1 MAYRKAMADNKETIS
16 PEKRLVL
23 FVANK
28 QDEIQLCCDAIKS
41 QAPLFAVEVMSS
53 GRQALTALNKTNYD
67 LVVVDFEMPDMDGEE
82 WVRSC
87 HELRPYCPIIV
98 MTANDSTELAFKV
111 IMAGASD
118 FLPKIGSYQT
128 FLPRALVTNV
138 QRAMLLENLR
148 ETYKRVEQSSKDEA
162 LLNRLII
169 TIHGSLDLD
178 YIIDKAAQHIAD
190 EFKSSRTIICT
201 ISENLEQ
208 VKIMRQ
214 VTAAALAPI
223 SEKSVILS
231 RYHDLLLSQ
240 DERRPLVVN
249 QDDSFP
255 FARDTKADI
264 TTYGI
269 KSMLMVPLIYRGRLM
284 GFLHL
289 DDCYEM
295 RVWTPGQISLL
306 TRIANQLAIA
316 ISQAKLY
323 QLLETQSRSMDK
335 LTDLCT
341 QLNSVVNSTRRITE
355 KQEGQERVRVKLST
369 REIEVLQKVA
379 EGLSN
384 KEIAQTLHITE
395 GTTEVHVSR
404 LRKKLNLASR
414 AALVRYAYENHLA
427 T

>member
-1 MAYRKAMADNKETIS
+1 
-16 PEKRLVL
+16 
-23 FVANK
+23 
-28 QDEIQLCCDAIKS
+28 
-41 QAPLFAVEVMSS
+41 
-53 GRQALTALNKTNYD
+53 
-67 LVVVDFEMPDMDGEE
+67 
-82 WVRSC
+82 
-87 HELRPYCPIIV
+87 
-98 MTANDSTELAFKV
+98 MTASDSTELAVKV
-111 IMAGASD
+111 IVAGASD
-118 FLPKIGSYQT
+118 FLPKIGPYQS

-178 YIIDKAAQHIAD
+178 YIIDKAAQNIAD
-190 EFKSSRTIICT
+190 EFKSSRTVICT
-201 ISENLEQ
+201 ISDNLEQ
-208 VKIMRQ
+208 IRIMRQ
-214 VTAAALAPI
+214 VTSASLLAI
-223 SEKSVILS
+223 TEKSVIFA

-255 FARDTKADI
+255 FACDVKGDL

-269 KSMLMVPLIYRGRLM
+269 RSMLMVPLIYRGRLM

-295 RVWTPGQISLL
+295 RVWTPVQINLL
-306 TRIANQLAIA
+306 SRIANQLAIA
-316 ISQAKLY
+316 MSQAKLY
-323 QLLETQSRSMDK
+323 QMLETQSRSIDK
-335 LTDLCT
+335 LTDLCS
-341 QLNSVVNSTRRITE
+341 QLNSVVNSTQRFTE
-355 KQEGQERVRVKLST
+355 KHESQERVRVKLSA

-384 KEIAQTLHITE
+384 REIAQTLHITE

-404 LRKKLNLASR
+404 LRKSLVWLAELR
-414 AALVRYAYENHLA
+414 WFA
-427 T
+427 TLMKIILLLEIN

>member
-1 MAYRKAMADNKETIS
+1 MSDKKQSWS
-16 PEKRLVL
+16 PEKRLAL
-23 FVANK
+23 FLANDE
-28 QDEIQLCCDAIKS
+28 DEIKLCCDAIK
-41 QAPLFAVEVMSS
+41 AHAALFTVEVIKN
-53 GRQALTALNKTNYD
+53 GRQALEALNNANYD
-67 LVVVDFEMPDMDGEE
+67 LVVMDFALPDMDGEE
-82 WVRSC
+82 WVKSC
-87 HELRPYCPIIV
+87 HELKPHLPIIV
-98 MTANDSTELAFKV
+98 MTASDSTELAVKV
-111 IMAGASD
+111 IVAGASD
-118 FLPKIGSYQT
+118 FLPKIGSYQS

-178 YIIDKAAQHIAD
+178 YIIDKAAQNIAD
-190 EFKSSRTIICT
+190 EFKSSRTVICT
-201 ISENLEQ
+201 ISDNLEQ
-208 VKIMRQ
+208 VRIMRQ
-214 VTAAALAPI
+214 VTTASLLAI
-223 SEKSVILS
+223 TEKSVIFA

-255 FARDTKADI
+255 FACDVKGDLTS
-264 TTYGI
+264 YGI

-295 RVWTPGQISLL
+295 RVWTPVQINLL
-306 TRIANQLAIA
+306 SRIANQLAIA
-316 ISQAKLY
+316 MSQAKLY
-323 QLLETQSRSMDK
+323 QMLETQSRSIDK
-335 LTDLCT
+335 LTDLCS
-341 QLNSVVNSTRRITE
+341 QLNSVVNSTQRFTE
-355 KQEGQERVRVKLST
+355 KHEGQERVRIKLSA

-384 KEIAQTLHITE
+384 REIAQTLHITE

-404 LRKKLNLASR
+404 LRKKLSLGSR

-427 T
+427 S

>member
-1 MAYRKAMADNKETIS
+1 MMDNQQSWS
-16 PEKRLVL
+16 PDKRLVL
-23 FVANK
+23 FLANK
-28 QDEIQLCCDAIKS
+28 EDEIKLCCDAIQT
-41 QAPLFAVEVMSS
+41 QAPLFAVEVLKD
-53 GRQALTALNKTNYD
+53 GRQALTALAQKHYD
-67 LVVVDFEMPDMDGEE
+67 LVVMDFELPDMDGEQ
-82 WVRSC
+82 WVKSC
-87 HELRPYCPIIV
+87 HELKPHCPIIV
-98 MTANDSTELAFKV
+98 MTANESTELAFKV
-111 IMAGASD
+111 IVAGASD

-148 ETYKRVEQSSKDEA
+148 DAYKRMEQSSNDEA

-178 YIIDKAAQHIAD
+178 YIIDKASQNIAG

-201 ISENLEQ
+201 ISDNLDK
-208 VKIMRQ
+208 VTVMRQ
-214 VTAAALAPI
+214 VTAQALAPI
-223 SEKSVILS
+223 SEKSVIFV

-249 QDDSFP
+249 EDDSFP
-255 FARDTKADI
+255 FACDVKTDLIA
-264 TTYGI
+264 YGI

-295 RVWTPGQISLL
+295 RVWTPVQINLL

-316 ISQAKLY
+316 MSQAKLY
-323 QLLETQSRSMDK
+323 QLLETQGRSIDK
-335 LTDLCT
+335 LTDLCS
-341 QLNSVVNSTRRITE
+341 QLNSVVNSTRRLTE
-355 KQEGQERVRVKLST
+355 KQESQERVRIKLST

-384 KEIAQTLHITE
+384 REIADTLHITE

-404 LRKKLNLASR
+404 LRKKLNIGSR

-427 T
+427 S

>member
-1 MAYRKAMADNKETIS
+1 MSDKNNAWS
-16 PEKRLVL
+16 PEKRIAL
-23 FVANK
+23 FLADNE
-28 QDEIQLCCDAIKS
+28 DEIKLCCDAIKA
-41 QAPLFAVEVMSS
+41 QAPLFAIEVIKN
-53 GRQALTALNKTNYD
+53 GHQALDALRKNNYD
-67 LVVVDFEMPDMDGEE
+67 LVVMDFALSDMDGEE
-82 WVRSC
+82 WIKSC
-87 HELRPYCPIIV
+87 HELKPYCPIIV
-98 MTANDSTELAFKV
+98 MTANDNTELAVKV
-111 IMAGASD
+111 IVAGATD
-118 FLPKIGSYQT
+118 FLPKIGSYQS

-178 YIIDKAAQHIAD
+178 YIIDKAAQNISD

-208 VKIMRQ
+208 VKVMRQ
-214 VTAAALAPI
+214 VTSSSLSAI
-223 SEKSVILS
+223 SEKSIIFS

-255 FARDTKADI
+255 FAVDVRNDL

-295 RVWTPGQISLL
+295 RVWTPAQINLL
-306 TRIANQLAIA
+306 SRIANQLAIA

-323 QLLETQSRSMDK
+323 QMLETQSRSIDK
-335 LTDLCT
+335 LTDLCS
-341 QLNSVVNSTRRITE
+341 QLNSVVNSTQRFTE
-355 KQEGQERVRVKLST
+355 KHESQERVRVKLST

-384 KEIAQTLHITE
+384 REIAETLHITE

-427 T
+427 S